1 MEFHGAKAAGLSG
14 VCTERAEYGTVA
26 GAAAAAPHGA
36 FKRQWTRAPACG
48 SGADVQA
55 AGHTPGRP
63 VDPHEATLPT
73 GSEALSLAW
82 LSAWT
87 DIRLP

>member
-1 MEFHGAKAAGLSG
+1 MDIHMRRPPDCRGYAPSAPTTAW
-14 VCTERAEYGTVA
+14 VA

-36 FKRQWTRAPACG
+36 FKREWMRAPACG

-63 VDPHEATLPT
+63 VAQT
-73 GSEALSLAW
+73 
-82 LSAWT
+82 
-87 DIRLP
+87 

>member
-14 VCTERAEYGTVA
+14 VCTERAEHGVVA

-36 FKRQWTRAPACG
+36 FEQEWMRAPACG

-55 AGHTPGRP
+55 AGHTPDSP
-63 VDPHEATLPT
+63 VAPARSML
-73 GSEALSLAW
+73 LL
-82 LSAWT
+82 
-87 DIRLP
+87 